1 MRSLPDYLKKQLPI
15 PGLPLPERKSKLVPE
30 QAQLALRLND
40 IESRLLKLE
49 LELTL
54 LKIQIEKGGAK

>member
-1 MRSLPDYLKKQLPI
+1 MQKVPDYIRKQLSI
-15 PGLPLPERKSKLVPE
+15 PGLPVPEPEPKLVPE
-30 QAQLALRLND
+30 QAQHS

-54 LKIQIEKGGAK
+54 LKILVEKGEKQ